1 MCMEQEQILT
11 RHKFRDIDHHLICIS
26 HFEVISLLRLVSI
39 LLFAAVVLFHLTNIK
54 KLISNVKKLI
64 SGVTGLTLR

>member
-1 MCMEQEQILT
+1 MT
-11 RHKFRDIDHHLICIS
+11 RHKFRDTDHHLICIS
-26 HFEVISLLRLVSI
+26 YFEVISLLRLVSI